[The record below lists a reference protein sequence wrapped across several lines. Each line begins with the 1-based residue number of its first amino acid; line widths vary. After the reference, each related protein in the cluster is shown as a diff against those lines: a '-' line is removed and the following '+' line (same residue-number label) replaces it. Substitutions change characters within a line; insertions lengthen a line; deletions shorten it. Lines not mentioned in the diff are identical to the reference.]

1 GRTRSPR
8 GPGRRIKEA
17 AVVPRMSPAGEVSN
31 GHQFDRGYP
40 GLDHVSEVLDRG
52 AKRAARRE
60 RADMNLQK
68 NRILP
73 RPAPPSICPPL
84 EPVVIDDFAWPEHV
98 MRLEMGGRVRN
109 LHFAIDAIFVERPA
123 PPARYRASVP
133 AFPLR

>member
-1 GRTRSPR
+1 KWYKVDRSAR
-8 GPGRRIKEA
+8 GLA
-17 AVVPRMSPAGEVSN
+17 DVGE
-31 GHQFDRGYP
+31 
-40 GLDHVSEVLDRG
+40 LLDRG
-52 AKRAARRE
+52 TKRAAGRE

-84 EPVVIDDFAWPEHV
+84 EAVVIDDFAWPEHV